1 MIRDL
6 AARRH
11 RPANDVLLAGRAVS
25 GCVSEYPSGAL
36 GVSVH
41 APVLQAR
48 DVSAA
53 GNGQLSRGGDDPWG
67 LVPDEAATARTL
79 LDGSGRITHWNDG
92 ARQLLGHTE
101 AQMLGRLAT
110 ELLADPTTA
119 VSGDQLPLRWRG
131 SVDLRHR
138 DGRRLTVRLLA
149 HRLQQH
155 DGHPDGWLLVSAL
168 SGTERTKEDDQ
179 LPRPAFVY
187 APNALALY
195 DSDIRLRRANHAMEE
210 VIGLTEDEARGLRL
224 SEIGGKP
231 QSIELEEQL
240 RQVMESGRPRDVRTR
255 LRSGGESHEHAW
267 LGRIAPVWDAEGELV
282 AVALSAV
289 DITGEDRAQARLQLV
304 NDASRRIGSALEIGR
319 TAQELVDVCVPRLA
333 DFGSVDLLATPYSHG
348 DAPPSLENGVLTL
361 HRAAHRSTRAGTPE
375 ALVET
380 GQVWDH
386 AVASSPVRAV
396 FSGEPVLLHKDDPAF
411 HVWAEQEPMRARHAR
426 ELGVHSVLSVPLLA
440 RGVTLGVVQFL
451 RYRRADPFAPDDV
464 LVALE
469 IAARAAVCLDNAQRF
484 TRERET
490 ALALQRSLLP
500 QRLPRCSA
508 VEVASR
514 YLAAA
519 GRSGVGG
526 DWFDVIPLSG
536 ARVGLIVGDVVGHGV
551 QASATMGRLRT
562 AVRTLADVDL
572 PPDELLTHLD
582 DLVLRLSEETGGE
595 ETAGDIGA
603 TCLYAVYD
611 PVTGGCTVTRA
622 GHPPPV
628 LIDPKTGGVTTM
640 ELPAGP
646 PLGLGGLPFESVE
659 FSLPEGSVL
668 ALFTDGLVERRDQG
682 MDQGYRRLHEAV
694 AAPASS
700 LDAQCG
706 AVVEALLPDGAPD
719 DDVALLMARTRV
731 LDAAHVATWEI
742 PDDPAS
748 CGTARK
754 DVDRQLSRW
763 GLQEAA
769 FTTELV
775 VTELIANAIRHASG
789 PIRLRLILDRTLII
803 EVSDTSSTAPHLRR
817 ATAFDEGGRG
827 LMLVAQLA
835 ERWGARHSADG
846 KTIWAELQLPNTYA
860 EFDGSIVR

>member
-1 MIRDL
+1 MSTGDP
-6 AARRH
+6 AR
-11 RPANDVLLAGRAVS
+11 P
-25 GCVSEYPSGAL
+25 
-36 GVSVH
+36 
-41 APVLQAR
+41 
-48 DVSAA
+48 
-53 GNGQLSRGGDDPWG
+53 SRGGDDPWG
-67 LVPDEAATARTL
+67 LVPDEAATARAL
-79 LDGSGRITHWNDG
+79 LDDSGRITHWNDG
-92 ARQLLGHTE
+92 ARRLLGHTAAE
-101 AQMLGRLAT
+101 TLGRPAA
-110 ELLADPTTA
+110 ELLADPVATTA
-119 VSGDQLPLRWRG
+119 PPDDQGPLRWKG
-131 SVDLRHR
+131 TVDLRHR

-155 DGHPDGWLLVSAL
+155 EGHPDGWLLVSPLA
-168 SGTERTKEDDQ
+168 GTERTEQDDQ
-179 LPRPAFVY
+179 LPRSAFLY

-195 DSDIRLRRANHAMEE
+195 DTDLRLRRANRAMEE

-240 RQVMESGRPRDVRTR
+240 RQAMESGRPRDVRTR
-255 LRSGGESHEHAW
+255 LRTGGESREHAW

-282 AVALSAV
+282 AVALAAV
-289 DITGEDRAQARLQLV
+289 DITGEDRARLRLQLV
-304 NDASRRIGSALEIGR
+304 NDASRTIGSTLEVGR
-319 TAQELVDVCVPRLA
+319 TAQELLDVCVPRLA
-333 DFGSVDLLATPYSHG
+333 DFGSVDLLAAPHPHG
-348 DAPPSLENGVLTL
+348 EAPPTLEDGMLTL
-361 HRAAHRSTRAGTPE
+361 RRIAHRSATPGAPE
-375 ALVET
+375 ALVEV
-380 GQVWDH
+380 GQLWDH
-386 AVASSPVRAV
+386 AVSASPVRAV
-396 FSGEPVLLHKDDPAF
+396 LSGEVVVLHRDDPDFLAW
-411 HVWAEQEPMRARHAR
+411 VEQDPERARRAR
-426 ELGVHSVLSVPLLA
+426 ELGVHSGLSVPLSA
-440 RGVTLGVVQFL
+440 RGVTLGVAQFV
-451 RYRRADPFAPDDV
+451 RYRRPDPFAPDDV
-464 LVALE
+464 LVARE
-469 IAARAAVCLDNAQRF
+469 IVARAAVCLDNAQRF

-500 QRLPRCSA
+500 QTLPQRSA
-508 VEVASR
+508 VQVASR

-519 GRSGVGG
+519 GQTGVGG

-611 PVTGGCTVTRA
+611 PVTGGCTVARA

-628 LIDPKTGGVTTM
+628 LIAPGTGGVTTM

-646 PLGLGGLPFESVE
+646 PLGLGGLPFESAE

-668 ALFTDGLVERRDQG
+668 ALFTDGLVERRDQD
-682 MDQGYRRLHEAV
+682 MDEGYRVLHEAV
-694 AAPASS
+694 AAPAVS
-700 LDAQCG
+700 LDARCE
-706 AVVEALLPDGAPD
+706 AVIEALLPGGAPG
-719 DDVALLMARTRV
+719 DDVALLMARTRI
-731 LDAAHVATWEI
+731 LDAAHVVTWEI

-748 CGTARK
+748 CGVARR
-754 DVDRQLSRW
+754 DIAGQLTRW
-763 GLQEAA
+763 DLQEAV

-817 ATAFDEGGRG
+817 AAGFDEGGRG
-827 LMLVAQLA
+827 LMLVAQLTQ
-835 ERWGARHSADG
+835 RWGTRHSPSG
-846 KTIWAELQLPNTYA
+846 KTIWAELQLP
-860 EFDGSIVR
+860 DG